1 MFYNDVFPNVISEW
15 PLMMLLN
22 KIKEQAI
29 TFNFFLLSKYIV
41 MKFLQSPLL
50 SFFRN
55 MNLFLS
61 FFHILSG

>member
-41 MKFLQSPLL
+41 MKFLQGPLL

-55 MNLFLS
+55 MSLFLS